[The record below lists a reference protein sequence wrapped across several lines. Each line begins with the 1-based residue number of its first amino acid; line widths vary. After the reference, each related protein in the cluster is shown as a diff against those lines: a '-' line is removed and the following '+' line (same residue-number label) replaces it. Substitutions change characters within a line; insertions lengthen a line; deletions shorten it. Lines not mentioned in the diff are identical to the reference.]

1 MRSDRMDEKTYVL
14 TQILEDDYGCEE
26 RPAGQ
31 AVTVLVLLTDSEGNE
46 TVLRQEDQWL
56 YEQQI
61 DEGDTVVVS
70 EGRFRKARLRPGL
83 LRV

>member
-1 MRSDRMDEKTYVL
+1 MDEKTCVL

-31 AVTVLVLLTDSEGNE
+31 AVTVLALLTDSEGNE

-56 YEQQI
+56 VELQI
-61 DEGDTVVVS
+61 DEGDTVVMA
-70 EGRFRKARLRPGL
+70 EGRLYHA
-83 LRV
+83 

>member
-1 MRSDRMDEKTYVL
+1 MNEKTYIL

-31 AVTVLVLLTDSEGNE
+31 AVTVLALLTDSEGNE

-61 DEGDTVVVS
+61 DEGDTVKIFNKKLFKMTDVND
-70 EGRFRKARLRPGL
+70 GCIR
-83 LRV
+83 

>member
-1 MRSDRMDEKTYVL
+1 MDEKTYVL

-31 AVTVLVLLTDSEGNE
+31 AVTVLALLTDSEGNE

-56 YEQQI
+56 VELQI
-61 DEGDTVVVS
+61 DEGDTVVMA
-70 EGRFRKARLRPGL
+70 EGRLYHA
-83 LRV
+83 

>member
-1 MRSDRMDEKTYVL
+1 MRSGRMNEKTYIL

-31 AVTVLVLLTDSEGNE
+31 AVTVLALLTDFDGNE

-70 EGRFRKARLRPGL
+70 EGRVYPVRD
-83 LRV
+83 

>member
-1 MRSDRMDEKTYVL
+1 MDEKTYVL

-31 AVTVLVLLTDSEGNE
+31 AVTVLALLTDSEGNE

-56 YEQQI
+56 YERQI

-70 EGRFRKARLRPGL
+70 EGRLYHA
-83 LRV
+83 

>member
-1 MRSDRMDEKTYVL
+1 MRSDRMNEKTYTL

-31 AVTVLVLLTDSEGNE
+31 AVTVLALLTDSDGDE

-61 DEGDTVVVS
+61 NEGDTVKI
-70 EGRFRKARLRPGL
+70 FNKKL
-83 LRV
+83 LKVIDVND

>member
-1 MRSDRMDEKTYVL
+1 MDKKTYVL

-31 AVTVLVLLTDSEGNE
+31 AVTVLALLTDSEGNE

-56 YEQQI
+56 VELQI

-70 EGRFRKARLRPGL
+70 EGRLYHA
-83 LRV
+83 

>member
-1 MRSDRMDEKTYVL
+1 MDKKTYVL

-31 AVTVLVLLTDSEGNE
+31 AVTVLALLTDSEGNE

-56 YEQQI
+56 YERKI
-61 DEGDTVVVS
+61 EEGDTVVVS
-70 EGRFRKARLRPGL
+70 EGRLYHA
-83 LRV
+83 